1 MRVVKVRGSG
11 PLNGEVYYAQV
22 SVQSRGRDSAIVIL
36 DEEAF
41 PTCED
46 ENQRGKF
53 FPVCAH
59 TGGVI
64 LPGNVVSDIL
74 VVDSDDMNHVHGTM
88 ED

>member
-11 PLNGEVYYAQV
+11 PLNGEVYYGAV
-22 SVQSRGRDSAIVIL
+22 RVTAGLRSFAIVEL

-41 PTCED
+41 PTCEN

-53 FPVCAH
+53 FCICKE
-59 TGGVI
+59 TGGI
-64 LPGNVVSDIL
+64 MLPSNQVSDIL
-74 VVDSDDMNHVHGTM
+74 VVDSDDMNHVHGVM